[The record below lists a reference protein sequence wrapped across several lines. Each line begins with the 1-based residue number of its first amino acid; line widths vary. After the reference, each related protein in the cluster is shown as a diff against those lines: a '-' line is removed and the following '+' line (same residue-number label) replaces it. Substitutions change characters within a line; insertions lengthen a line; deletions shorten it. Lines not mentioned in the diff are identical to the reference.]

1 MIKQGESRVLYL
13 SQAIDSYAFAKYVA
27 AKNLQAFETL
37 FRQLFKPL
45 CGFAMKYVRDLD
57 EAKGI
62 VHDVFIQLWE
72 KFDQL
77 PEDSNYRG
85 YLFTA
90 VRNRCLNH
98 LRDRKKF
105 SSLSDA
111 PEGARIEENRSMEA
125 AELEREIEVAINMLP
140 ERCRQVFEM
149 NRQGGLSYI
158 QVAEKLEIS
167 VKTVEAQM
175 SKALALLRER
185 LGEFLVL
192 IIFMS
197 S

>member
-1 MIKQGESRVLYL
+1 M
-13 SQAIDSYAFAKYVA
+13 A

-140 ERCRQVFEM
+140 ERCRLVFEM
-149 NRQGGLSYI
+149 NRQDGLSYI
-158 QVAEKLEIS
+158 QVAEKLGIS